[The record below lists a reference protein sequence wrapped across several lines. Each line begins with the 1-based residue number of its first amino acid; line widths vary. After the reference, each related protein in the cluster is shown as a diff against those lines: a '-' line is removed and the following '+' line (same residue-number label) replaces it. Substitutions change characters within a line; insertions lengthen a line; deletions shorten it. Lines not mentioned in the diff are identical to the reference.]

1 MPGFLAAAA
10 PYGLSALGGMAQ
22 GLTGGQQEREQ
33 INRIGIPQQAR
44 LIDYLSR
51 LGMSRQGEYGGGPF
65 VQQSAKTLRNQ
76 MATQGI
82 APGSGQYTSAMA
94 MYLAQAAALN
104 QGNWRQFVLG
114 ASQARPFTATA
125 HSFKGPIW
133 EDPTGR
139 FR

>member
-22 GLTGGQQEREQ
+22 GLMGGQQEREQ

-44 LIDYLSR
+44 LIDMLARSAQR
-51 LGMSRQGEYGGGPF
+51 GQGEFGFGPAM
-65 VQQSAKTLRNQ
+65 QQGTATLRDMMGQ
-76 MATQGI
+76 RGI
-82 APGSGQYTSAMA
+82 SPTSGAYNSA
-94 MYLAQAAALN
+94 LAQLIAQAMS
-104 QGNWRQFVLG
+104 QDIGNRRQFALG
-114 ASQARPFTATA
+114 VAQARPFTATA